1 LKNKY
6 WPLHE
11 PNKTKAFVKTIKDE
25 RRPFVSFFSRRWAF
39 RNDSFVLSQKS
50 CQRSSKKVPQQPE
63 MWRSLL
69 RHCFDALNK
78 VVVVGGIFIFI
89 FFFAIYLMMI

>member
-25 RRPFVSFFSRRWAF
+25 ASICSFFFFSPGDGRF
-39 RNDSFVLSQKS
+39 ETILLSSLKKLPTFVKKS
-50 CQRSSKKVPQQPE
+50 SAATGDVAVSIA
-63 MWRSLL
+63 SL
-69 RHCFDALNK
+69 F
-78 VVVVGGIFIFI
+78 
-89 FFFAIYLMMI
+89 

>member
-25 RRPFVSFFSRRWAF
+25 RRPFVSFFPGDGRFETILLS
-39 RNDSFVLSQKS
+39 SLKKLPTFVKKS
-50 CQRSSKKVPQQPE
+50 SAATGDVAVSIA
-63 MWRSLL
+63 SL
-69 RHCFDALNK
+69 F
-78 VVVVGGIFIFI
+78 
-89 FFFAIYLMMI
+89 